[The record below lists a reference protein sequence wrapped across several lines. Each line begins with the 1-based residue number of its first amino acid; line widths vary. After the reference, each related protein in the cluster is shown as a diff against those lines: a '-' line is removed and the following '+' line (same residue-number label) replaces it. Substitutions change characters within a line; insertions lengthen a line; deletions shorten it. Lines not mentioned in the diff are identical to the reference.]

1 LAIPQIDASAGRP
14 YGGRLLDELKGVVE
28 LIAAGQGLSETL
40 ERIALAVERAA
51 APAICA
57 IELVEAS
64 GRRLRN
70 GASPSLPE
78 AYRLTVHGMEI
89 GPEAGACG
97 TAVHRRTAVVIRD
110 VETDPLF
117 ARFRGLAAELGVR
130 ACWSMPIL
138 DNDGMPIATF
148 ALYHRQPCAPSEEE
162 WRFVSGMSGFVRLAV
177 MQHRREEALRAAK
190 EAAETA
196 SRAKSQFLA
205 HMSHELRTPL
215 NAILGF
221 SEVIRE
227 AMMGPVGPRY
237 RDYAGDIHK
246 AGQHL
251 LSLIND
257 VLDLAKV
264 EVGRL
269 ELVEE
274 PLILPDLIGGCR
286 HLVSETA
293 MRAGVTM
300 AASIPADLP
309 PFHGDRLRIK
319 QVVLNLLSNAIKFT
333 PEGGEV
339 RIEARLLADGDLRLT
354 VADTGIGMNP
364 EDVPIALAPF
374 SQLEDPMQ
382 RRREGTGLGLP
393 LAKSLVEMHGGRL
406 DVETALGQGT
416 AVSIVLPRHRVLRPA
431 GGSN

>member
-1 LAIPQIDASAGRP
+1 LAVPKPESPAAPPSDA
-14 YGGRLLDELKGVVE
+14 RLLDELNAVVE
-28 LIAAGQGLSETL
+28 RIATGSGLHETL
-40 ERIALAVERAA
+40 ERIAQAVERYA

-57 IELVEAS
+57 IELVDSAT
-64 GRRLRN
+64 GRLRN

-78 AYRLTVHGMEI
+78 VYRLTVHGLAV
-89 GPEAGACG
+89 GPQAGACG
-97 TAVHRRTAVVIRD
+97 TAVYRRAAVVVRD

-117 ARFRGLAAELGVR
+117 TDYRALANELGVR
-130 ACWSMPIL
+130 ACWSLPIM
-138 DNDGMPIATF
+138 DDGGTPIATF
-148 ALYHRQPCAPSEEE
+148 ALYHRQPCEPSDEE
-162 WRFVSGMSGFVRLAV
+162 WRFVNGMSGFVRLAL
-177 MQHRREEALRAAK
+177 MQYRREQALRAAK
-190 EAAETA
+190 EAAEAA

-227 AMMGPVGPRY
+227 QMMGEVGPRY
-237 RDYAGDIHK
+237 RDYAGDINK

-269 ELVEE
+269 ELIEE

-300 AASIPADLP
+300 ASTMPADLP
-309 PFHGDRLRIK
+309 PISADRLRIK

-339 RIEARLLADGDLRLT
+339 RIEAALEPDGDLRLT
-354 VADTGIGMNP
+354 VADTGIGMRP
-364 EDVPIALAPF
+364 EDVSIALAPF
-374 SQLEDPMQ
+374 GQLEDPMHRKRQ
-382 RRREGTGLGLP
+382 GTGLGLP
-393 LAKSLVEMHGGRL
+393 LAKTLVEMHGG
-406 DVETALGQGT
+406 TLGVDTELGRGT
-416 AVSIVLPRHRVLRPA
+416 AVNILLPRHRVLWEDH
-431 GGSN
+431 G